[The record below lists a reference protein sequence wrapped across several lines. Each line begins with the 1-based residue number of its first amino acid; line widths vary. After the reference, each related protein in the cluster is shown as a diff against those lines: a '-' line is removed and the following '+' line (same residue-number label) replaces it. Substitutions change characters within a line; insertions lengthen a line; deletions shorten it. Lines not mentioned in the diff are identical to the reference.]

1 MQVKPH
7 IESNSGTTTISAT
20 LKWENNPYSN
30 QEIFFR
36 IPHEYAAEESIIH
49 GALLLALSLPALHL
63 GEKRLLILGPVDPI
77 FIERAYTALAQ
88 LSVWYD
94 YAHKEFVIESSQAA
108 LEIKTTPSKRS
119 ASFFSGGVDS
129 FWSLTN
135 SLNLFPHGHSQRVND
150 AIICY
155 GFDMGWRENSEDL
168 DLFRRTTKQ
177 LTENL
182 AALGVGLLQV
192 HTNIRRVFDDPNF
205 WAARWHGMVLASV
218 GYLLSGKIT
227 DIKIPGTND
236 LWHLD
241 KWGSSPLIDP
251 HLTTPYLRIT
261 HDGASKTRLEKVRLI
276 STFPAALNSLRV
288 CTKTHDISD
297 ENINCG
303 VCEKC
308 YRTKLELLACG
319 ALEKCTSFANKELDQ
334 KILSQIRPS
343 TAYQASEYEELIDPL
358 LKVRQKDL
366 SDSVKKIA
374 IDWNKYQEWVNYETP
389 IRRLVKALNLHSNK
403 DQRDLFKIKRRE
415 H

>member
-1 MQVKPH
+1 
-7 IESNSGTTTISAT
+7 
-20 LKWENNPYSN
+20 
-30 QEIFFR
+30 
-36 IPHEYAAEESIIH
+36 
-49 GALLLALSLPALHL
+49 
-63 GEKRLLILGPVDPI
+63 
-77 FIERAYTALAQ
+77 
-88 LSVWYD
+88 
-94 YAHKEFVIESSQAA
+94 
-108 LEIKTTPSKRS
+108 
-119 ASFFSGGVDS
+119 
-129 FWSLTN
+129 
-135 SLNLFPHGHSQRVND
+135 
-150 AIICY
+150 
-155 GFDMGWRENSEDL
+155 
-168 DLFRRTTKQ
+168 
-177 LTENL
+177 
-182 AALGVGLLQV
+182 
-192 HTNIRRVFDDPNF
+192 
-205 WAARWHGMVLASV
+205 
-218 GYLLSGKIT
+218 
-227 DIKIPGTND
+227 
-236 LWHLD
+236 
-241 KWGSSPLIDP
+241 
-251 HLTTPYLRIT
+251 LRIT